1 MNQVL
6 KLLVLLPTILFVV
19 VAFILLLASRRL
31 PQEG

>member
-1 MNQVL
+1 LHDAALAGSQIMVE
-6 KLLVLLPTILFVV
+6 VV